1 MKKPK
6 DMDDFEAFWFAT
18 AMSLLLVVAYLI
30 LICLE

>member
-6 DMDDFEAFWFAT
+6 DMDDFEAFWFST
-18 AMSLLLVVAYLI
+18 AMGLLLVVAYLI